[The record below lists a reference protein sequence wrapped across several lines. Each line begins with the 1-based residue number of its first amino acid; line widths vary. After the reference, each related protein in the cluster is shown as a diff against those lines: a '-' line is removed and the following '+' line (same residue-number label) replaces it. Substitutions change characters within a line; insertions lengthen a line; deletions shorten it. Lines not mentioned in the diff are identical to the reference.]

1 MGDQSNATPNGTTD
15 DATSYAITTNDAAT
29 SYATTTDDAATS
41 YATVADD
48 VPANAT
54 SGIPTAWST
63 WCISTTNVRL
73 EPISPTASTV
83 AILTVTNDAATVANV
98 LATNRSCSSTSR
110 IKRV

>member
-73 EPISPTASTV
+73 EPISSTA

-98 LATNRSCSSTSR
+98 LAANRSCSSTSR
-110 IKRV
+110 